1 MADGHLGDMVRNAL
15 LHTFHLVTPKPRAR
29 RVDLSGRRMVVT
41 GASAGSLGY
50 EIARTLA
57 AWGAAVVVTALDD
70 PAGLERTLR
79 RRPRHGRPPGPP
91 RP

>member
-41 GASAGSLGY
+41 GASA
-50 EIARTLA
+50 
-57 AWGAAVVVTALDD
+57 
-70 PAGLERTLR
+70 
-79 RRPRHGRPPGPP
+79 
-91 RP
+91 